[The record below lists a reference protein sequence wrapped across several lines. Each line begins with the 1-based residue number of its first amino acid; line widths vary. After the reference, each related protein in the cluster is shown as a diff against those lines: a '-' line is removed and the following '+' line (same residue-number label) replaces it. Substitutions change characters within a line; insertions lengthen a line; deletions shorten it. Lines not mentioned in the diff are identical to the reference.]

1 MGHAE
6 KVTGQRGC
14 SMRKRVGT
22 AMSAKC
28 AAHFKRFCEYISN
41 QEVGQNK
48 RLLLGQAS
56 STEKCLEKLASKGLF
71 VLSESIL
78 EIFGVSTRD
87 DHQARPLV
95 DIEEE

>member
-1 MGHAE
+1 
-6 KVTGQRGC
+6 
-14 SMRKRVGT
+14 MRKRVGT

-56 STEKCLEKLASKGLF
+56 STEKCFEKLASKGLF
-71 VLSESIL
+71 VLSEVMDL
-78 EIFGVSTRD
+78 LARD
-87 DHQARPLV
+87 EVKYAEELRQTNFK
-95 DIEEE
+95 DIEEDS